1 MSSRVVYD
9 SVKAAKDHID
19 QVQRIDYRDL
29 VAIFERVLKQ
39 DLERRAMGGLDIN
52 DRAMVPTKREMDP
65 ELSRRLGGGP
75 PLAPHGLQSRLVRY
89 AYTRSGTLKTGSWF
103 AELTWRG
110 FDDNRG
116 KPILEYH
123 QHGIPSSRGVIV
135 RDELSHPSPTAYS
148 RYYQEANAFIASKL
162 AAMRS

>member
-9 SVKAAKDHID
+9 AVKAAKDHID
-19 QVQRIDYRDL
+19 RVRGIDYRDL
-29 VAIFERVLKQ
+29 VAIFERILRQ
-39 DLERRAMGGLDIN
+39 DLERRALDGLDIN
-52 DRAMVPTKREMDP
+52 DRPMVPTKREMSQ

-89 AYTRSGTLKTGSWF
+89 AYTRSGTLTTRSWF

-110 FDDNRG
+110 FDDDRG

-148 RYYQEANAFIASKL
+148 RYYKEANAFIASKL
-162 AAMRS
+162 STMRF